1 MAFSN
6 EDKKKLNLMI
16 EEPAEFLKFYQ
27 SHPNL
32 LNNLKNE
39 FFKDGTGIF
48 HLLIENI
55 FMNNQ
60 DPIKVNEYKN
70 ITTYLLNNNKPYP

>member
-48 HLLIENI
+48 HLLIEI
-55 FMNNQ
+55 
-60 DPIKVNEYKN
+60 
-70 ITTYLLNNNKPYP
+70 